1 MAVELDARAA
11 GARRL
16 KDKVCVVTG
25 AGQGIGRATAR
36 RLGQEGGKIVV
47 ADRVDASAT
56 ETVTELR
63 DHGVEVMKALVD
75 LSTFAGAQDL
85 MTQAQK
91 ACGRIDVLVNNV
103 GGTIWIKP
111 YHLYTEEEVKLELE
125 RSLFPTLWCCL
136 AVLPIMMKQMSGSI
150 VNVGSQSTRGLYRLP
165 YATSKGGILALSKVL
180 AMEYGRYGIRVNTM
194 APGGTEVTDRVT
206 PRQFIRPGV
215 MADDGAKA
223 EAENYRREMA
233 DDIRN
238 QQALQRRGLPEE
250 QAAAIAFLASDD
262 ASFITGQ
269 VINCSGGQS

>member
-1 MAVELDARAA
+1 MAVDLDARAA
-11 GARRL
+11 GAKRL
-16 KDKVCVVTG
+16 EGKVCVVTG

-36 RLGQEGGKIVV
+36 RLGQEGGRIVV
-47 ADRVDASAT
+47 ADRVDDSAT
-56 ETVTELR
+56 QTVAEL
-63 DHGVEVMKALVD
+63 HQHHVEAAKVLVD
-75 LSTFAGAQDL
+75 LGTFAGAQQL
-85 MTQAQK
+85 MTEAK
-91 ACGRIDVLVNNV
+91 TAFGRIDVLVNNV

-111 YHLYTEEEVKLELE
+111 FHLYTADEVERELE

-136 AVLPIMMKQMSGSI
+136 AVLPIMMAQKAGSI

-165 YATSKGGILALSKVL
+165 YATSKGGILALTKVM

-194 APGGTEVTDRVT
+194 APGGTDVPDRVT
-206 PRQFIRPGV
+206 PRQLIAPGV
-215 MADDGAKA
+215 MADDGPAD
-223 EAENYRREMA
+223 EAAQYRREMA

-238 QQALQRRGLPEE
+238 QQALRRRGLPEE